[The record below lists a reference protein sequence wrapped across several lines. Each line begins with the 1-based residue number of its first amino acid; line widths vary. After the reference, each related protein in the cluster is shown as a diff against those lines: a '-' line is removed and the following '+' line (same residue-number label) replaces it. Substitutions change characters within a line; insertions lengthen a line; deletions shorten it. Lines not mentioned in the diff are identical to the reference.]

1 MVQVSRRTVTLALVC
16 APLSAVAPMTAVAD
30 PQAQRGVRTISARI
44 PLGVPRPLD
53 PRWMRLQSL
62 GYGAAPSELGTSEG
76 GEGLFWGPGY
86 GVQVPDTSWWY
97 ADAAKRRLA
106 HYGDSGEFLG
116 QAELPGEHLPQGY
129 FQWAN
134 PMALADGT
142 VVLTSTTIDSAAL
155 LLHSPSQGFRRVELA
170 RPMNIVVGDGVFLY
184 GFDDENRRVRLDPET
199 GDIRESPAFGGQGGR
214 LFIIDVDDAITVT
227 RPGVKVRLELFS
239 RDYPGATVHPQLEA
253 VMGADGRLWIL
264 LTGIV
269 EVSAGIIRTVVG
281 LIWIHDRGQMSPVYR
296 VRVPTSASDPGDG
309 HHLGIRH
316 GDSRPTLMFV
326 DATAVRVYRRG

>member
-1 MVQVSRRTVTLALVC
+1 MRQVSRRSVALALVC
-16 APLSAVAPMTAVAD
+16 APLSAVTPMTAAAD
-30 PQAQRGVRTISARI
+30 PQARRGFRKISTRI

-53 PRWMRLQSL
+53 RRWTCIQSV
-62 GYGAAPSELGTSEG
+62 GYGAATSELGTSEG

-106 HYGDSGEFLG
+106 HYGDSGMFLG
-116 QAELPGEHLPQGY
+116 QAELPDEHLSQGY

-142 VVLTSTTIDSAAL
+142 ILLTSTTIDSAAL
-155 LLHSPSQGFRRVELA
+155 LLLSPTQGFRRVELA
-170 RPMNIVVGDGVFLY
+170 RPVNLVVGDGVFLY
-184 GFDDENRRVRLDPET
+184 GFDDENRRVRIHPGT
-199 GDIRESPAFGGQGGR
+199 GDVNESHVFGGQGGR
-214 LFIIDVDDAITVT
+214 IFTIDMDDAITVT
-227 RPGVKVRLELFS
+227 RPGVKVRLEIFS
-239 RDYPGATVHPQLEA
+239 RDYPGATIHPQLEA
-253 VMGADGRLWIL
+253 VMGADGWLWVL

-269 EVSAGIIRTVVG
+269 EVTPTIVRTVIGLVG
-281 LIWIHDRGQMSPVYR
+281 IDDRGHVSPTYR

-309 HHLGIRH
+309 RHLGIRH

-326 DATAVRVYRRG
+326 DTTAVRVYRRS